1 MRILRKPAVSDKV
14 GLSSVH
20 IMRLVKD
27 GKFPE
32 PIRLGPASIGWL
44 ASEID
49 EWIQAKADQ
58 RVRPVEPLP
67 DSDEEA
73 R

>member
-20 IMRLVKD
+20 IMRMVRD

-32 PIRLGPASIGWL
+32 PVRLGPASIGWL
-44 ASEID
+44 VSEIE
-49 EWIQAKADQ
+49 EWLQAKADQ
-58 RVRPVEPLP
+58 RVRPVEPLL
-67 DSDEEA
+67 DTDEEA

>member
-14 GLSSVH
+14 GLRQVH

-49 EWIQAKADQ
+49 EWIHCLLYTSPSPRD
-58 RVRPVEPLP
+58 
-67 DSDEEA
+67 
-73 R
+73 